1 VIQYIVFMADV
12 QAAQIGKLRE
22 AITNAMNAGNDIHL
36 IMSSPGGNV
45 AEGLNMAAF
54 MKSLPVK
61 ITTHNFLQTDSIAN
75 VIFASGSVRYA
86 SPNSS
91 FMFHGVTFHYEKQ
104 DLTENQ
110 IGEQHTGIRMLREKI
125 AAAFAAYTGM
135 TTTEVNSRPHLDVT
149 RSSCRRMV
157 RSDHF
162 GSMRNWW
169 AIQSPCLALSKFKTF
184 GTPQQRLM
192 NCRS

>member
-1 VIQYIVFMADV
+1 MIQYIVFMADV

-135 TTTEVNSRPHLDVT
+135 TTTEVNSL
-149 RSSCRRMV
+149 MV
-157 RSDHF
+157 S
-162 GSMRNWW
+162 GTTTL
-169 AIQSPCLALSKFKTF
+169 APQEALSK
-184 GTPQQRLM
+184 GIIHEIRDAAVPPGSQVVSIG
-192 NCRS
+192 NI